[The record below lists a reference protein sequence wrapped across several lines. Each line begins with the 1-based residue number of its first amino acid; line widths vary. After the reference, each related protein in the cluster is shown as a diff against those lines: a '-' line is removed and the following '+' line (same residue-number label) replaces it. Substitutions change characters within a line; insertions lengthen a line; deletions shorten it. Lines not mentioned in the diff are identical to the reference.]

1 MAKLIDLIVSG
12 KSSFANDI
20 NAKTIYSTRLY
31 MSGAISTFNTA
42 ASWVAG
48 KEYAAIRYN
57 DNTAISSISYH
68 PFLSM
73 KAAGGHVVNFGGFI
87 NNIGFYGFYNGRT
100 ENAYDWY
107 FTVDSSTGNWSMSNS
122 I

>member
-31 MSGAISTFNTA
+31 MSGAISTCNTA
-42 ASWVAG
+42 GSWVSG
-48 KEYAAIRYN
+48 MTNAAIRYN
-57 DNTAISSISYH
+57 NNTAISTSSYH

-73 KAAGGHVVNFGGFI
+73 KAAGGHVVNFGGL
-87 NNIGFYGFYNGRT
+87 NNEKSYMVYGRFGHVGFGMCI
-100 ENAYDWY
+100 
-107 FTVDSSTGNWSMSNS
+107 V
-122 I
+122 